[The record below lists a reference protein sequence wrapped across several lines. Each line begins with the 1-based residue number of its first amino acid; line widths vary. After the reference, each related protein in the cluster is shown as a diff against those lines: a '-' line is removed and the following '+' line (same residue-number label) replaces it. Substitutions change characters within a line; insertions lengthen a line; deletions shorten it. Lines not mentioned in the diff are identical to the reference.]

1 MTSTTVIA
9 VTAIGF
15 LVLAALIFFVVR
27 ADSATTISCQQLAER
42 SSKWQEPKVAY
53 WIYQGTAKGYHYFE
67 FYDLPSHYEKYK
79 VLEKEMHIVAPF
91 PYTTDRNKWRSL
103 PWGPARHD
111 ADRKSI
117 PHDVCGDVYFL
128 D

>member
-9 VTAIGF
+9 VTSIGF
-15 LVLAALIFFVVR
+15 LALASLILFVVR
-27 ADSATTISCQQLAER
+27 ANSATTISCEQLAER

-53 WIYQGTAKGYHYFE
+53 WTYQGTAKGYHYFE
-67 FYDLPSHYEKYK
+67 FYALPARQKYK

-103 PWGPARHD
+103 PWGPARYD
-111 ADRKSI
+111 ADRKGI